1 MQAPH
6 SLLARNQQAQHR
18 GTSPKGQQVFP
29 KLFAVSLRRW
39 VNSTRLIVQCSVSS
53 PGWHPQH
60 GARCRSIY
68 TDLSFTHSKCPAIKW
83 EGEQIS
89 RLPVLKGVFQLT
101 IALSR
106 NGALGNGEWNHLRRN
121 GRMGDPFFLVK
132 RCHGTPLVP
141 AVSQQ
146 QAVHA
151 PELLLTPL
159 SAVLVGLKD
168 WNTPIC
174 GSISAEAPAWPQCLH
189 SCGEVPSLQLA
200 VCCQHPIMRARL
212 FKSIA
217 INFFLLSPMIGNAAG
232 LQQHGG
238 WGFCFI

>member
-1 MQAPH
+1 MPGH
-6 SLLARNQQAQHR
+6 KVGR
-18 GTSPKGQQVFP
+18 GTNFSSACSERCFSTHNCTQQKWGSRKWGMEPLPKERENG
-29 KLFAVSLRRW
+29 
-39 VNSTRLIVQCSVSS
+39 
-53 PGWHPQH
+53 G
-60 GARCRSIY
+60 SI
-68 TDLSFTHSKCPAIKW
+68 
-83 EGEQIS
+83 
-89 RLPVLKGVFQLT
+89 
-101 IALSR
+101 
-106 NGALGNGEWNHLRRN
+106 
-121 GRMGDPFFLVK
+121 FLVK
-132 RCHGTPLVP
+132 RCRGTPLVP